1 MLKRWSRL
9 RLTTGLMK
17 LMNRLVMKM
26 TMTRRRRRMM
36 TMTMTMKT
44 VTKTTAVK
52 ATRPIRSQ
60 LTVADSDSAAK

>member
-1 MLKRWSRL
+1 
-9 RLTTGLMK
+9 
-17 LMNRLVMKM
+17 
-26 TMTRRRRRMM
+26 M

-60 LTVADSDSAAK
+60 LTVADSDSDSAAK